1 MTVSVI
7 ICAGGTGSRA
17 GFKKNKLLV
26 KYDNLTVLEHT
37 LSAFM
42 REDVSQIVIAS
53 SKEAFGPI
61 SEIAAQYPYT
71 EVVHGGDTRSA
82 SVKNALKAVTGDITL
97 IHDGARPFVTDKII
111 SDCIECVKKYGSGV
125 CSLPSTDT
133 LAVVEDGLIKSVPDR
148 AKMRTLQTP
157 QGFLTKDIKRAYA
170 LAGDKEYTDDSSV
183 YAAYIA
189 PPRLFTGDKA
199 NRKLTYAE
207 DFTFTGERVGFGV
220 DTHAFGAES
229 DHITLCGVNI
239 PSDSGLKAHSDGD
252 VAVHALIDAMLSAA
266 GLRDIGYY
274 FPDTDD
280 RYDGANSMNMLSY
293 VVKVLEEKRFKILN
307 ASIAIQAQ
315 KPRLKKYIKDMKLS
329 LATLLKIE
337 PEQIGI
343 SAGTNEGLGYIGE
356 GKGITVTAVAFL
368 RNI

>member
-7 ICAGGTGSRA
+7 ICAAGTGSRA

-26 KYDNLTVLEHT
+26 KYDNMTVLEHT

-42 REDVSQIVIAS
+42 RVDISQII
-53 SKEAFGPI
+53 I
-61 SEIAAQYPYT
+61 SAAESDLREINEFAAQYPFT
-71 EVVHGGDTRSA
+71 EVVKGGKTRSE
-82 SVKNALKAVTGDITL
+82 SVKNALKEVTGDITI

-111 SDCIECVKKYGSGV
+111 ADCIACVERYGSGV
-125 CSLPSTDT
+125 CSLPATDT
-133 LAVVEDGLIKSVPDR
+133 VVIEDNSTVKSVPDR
-148 AKMRTLQTP
+148 AHIYSVQTP
-157 QGFLTKDIKRAYA
+157 QGFFTRDIKRAYA
-170 LAGDKEYTDDSSV
+170 MAGGKSYTDDSSV
-183 YAAYIA
+183 YAEYIA
-189 PPRLFTGDKA
+189 PPHLFTGDKV

-220 DTHAFGAES
+220 DTHAFGA
-229 DHITLCGVNI
+229 DKDYIMLCGVRI

-252 VAVHALIDAMLSAA
+252 VAIHALMDAMLSAA

-274 FPDTDD
+274 FPEADD
-280 RYDGANSMNMLSY
+280 RYDGASSMNMLSY
-293 VVKVLEEKRFKILN
+293 VVKVLEEKNFKILN

-315 KPRLKKYIKDMKLS
+315 KPKLKKYIKDMKLS
-329 LATLLKIE
+329 LSTLLKIT

-356 GKGITVTAVAFL
+356 GKGITVTAVVLL
-368 RNI
+368 RSL